1 MNFHTLIAQ
10 ESKSTTHIDSSR
22 TQQDINRTNSPNKK
36 NKKNILGEPFTDY
49 YSTQTTYV
57 HSIAVGSG
65 DKFSFWYN
73 FMAPL
78 IRLERMKYVSFGAG
92 FGGKA
97 VSYLTYKQ
105 DGELVNDTERAY
117 FFFFGGSAG
126 LTFFITQRIFLHFAG
141 GAEYWFGDT
150 PSGYGYI
157 YEYRDGYDESGGWK
171 PMYTI
176 GLNSILPLS
185 KRSTTSLGLAYSN
198 NSFQYQTFSLVFT
211 FY

>member
-65 DKFSFWYN
+65 DKF
-73 FMAPL
+73 
-78 IRLERMKYVSFGAG
+78 
-92 FGGKA
+92 KA